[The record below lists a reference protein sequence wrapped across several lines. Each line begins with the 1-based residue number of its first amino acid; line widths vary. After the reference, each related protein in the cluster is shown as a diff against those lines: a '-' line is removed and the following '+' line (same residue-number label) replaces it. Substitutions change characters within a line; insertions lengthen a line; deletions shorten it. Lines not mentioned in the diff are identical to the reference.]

1 MCKVHVCKFLFFWD
15 DYFRLPTVSKKCTV
29 DGLVRLANYFLRWV
43 LRERITESEGR
54 MSLRRSLPLPS
65 SGLAFGISCLL
76 SHTVWSPVLVG
87 RL

>member
-43 LRERITESEGR
+43 LRERITE
-54 MSLRRSLPLPS
+54 
-65 SGLAFGISCLL
+65 
-76 SHTVWSPVLVG
+76 
-87 RL
+87 